1 MRYLFAAMLCA
12 ACADDLATRDY
23 TIAEC
28 PAPFAQ
34 SVTAY
39 SPEVCDRGAGQ
50 SPRFATVEACIA
62 ELGLTIPAGSWS
74 YGSTHPQLARCAM
87 ETRSSLVTPA
97 DLRAGIDAASR

>member
-39 SPEVCDRGAGQ
+39 WPEVCDRGAGQ
-50 SPRFATVEACIA
+50 TPRFATVEACVA
-62 ELGLTIPAGSWS
+62 ELGLTIPAGSW
-74 YGSTHPQLARCAM
+74 GNASTHPARERCVM
-87 ETRSSLVTPA
+87 EMRAALNTPA
-97 DLRAGIDAASR
+97 DLRAGIEAARR